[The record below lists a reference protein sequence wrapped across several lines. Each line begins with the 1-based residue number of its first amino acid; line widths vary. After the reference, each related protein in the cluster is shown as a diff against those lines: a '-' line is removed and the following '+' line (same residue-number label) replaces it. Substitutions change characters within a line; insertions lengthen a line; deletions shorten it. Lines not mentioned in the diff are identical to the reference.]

1 MLGQAT
7 ITSRAGLPVGLA
19 YNPISAA
26 QSEVRKHTLLC
37 HTPAHNQCASVASL
51 CFQNKG
57 QSPAI
62 TYRARTWSDPP
73 LLASLPP
80 YSPSPLWLLRSSLS
94 LSSSPLLY
102 LRPVTQMPPS
112 ASNARAALP
121 LVGVCSASPGRPEA
135 PLLPV
140 PHIKAFWFPLPQHG
154 PSP

>member
-51 CFQNKG
+51 YFQNKG

-73 LLASLPP
+73 LLAALPP
-80 YSPSPLWLLRSSLS
+80 YSLALHFGSCGLPSVSQVRLFC
-94 LSSSPLLY
+94 
-102 LRPVTQMPPS
+102 T
-112 ASNARAALP
+112 
-121 LVGVCSASPGRPEA
+121 
-135 PLLPV
+135 
-140 PHIKAFWFPLPQHG
+140 
-154 PSP
+154 